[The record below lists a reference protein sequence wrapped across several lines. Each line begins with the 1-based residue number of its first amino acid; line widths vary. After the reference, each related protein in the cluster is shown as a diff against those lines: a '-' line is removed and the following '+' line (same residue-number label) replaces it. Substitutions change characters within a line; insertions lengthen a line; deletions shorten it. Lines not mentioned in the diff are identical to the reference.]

1 MDNIDE
7 RFRQSNMS
15 DLGRVSE
22 QISPATNDDILKEI
36 QTTNEYLKTMIDKMD
51 EILIYLKGNITIS

>member
-7 RFRQSNMS
+7 RFRQSNRS

-22 QISPATNDDILKEI
+22 HISQTINNDILKEI

-51 EILIYLKGNITIS
+51 EILIYLKANITIS

>member
-1 MDNIDE
+1 MDNIGE
-7 RFRQSNMS
+7 RYGQSIKS
-15 DLGRVSE
+15 DPGCISD
-22 QISPATNDDILKEI
+22 QISTATKNDILKEI

>member
-7 RFRQSNMS
+7 RFRQANMS
-15 DLGRVSE
+15 DLGRVSD
-22 QISPATNDDILKEI
+22 QLSTTTNDDILKEI

>member
-1 MDNIDE
+1 MDSIDE
-7 RFRQSNMS
+7 RFRQSNLS
-15 DLGRVSE
+15 DLGLVPE
-22 QISPATNDDILKEI
+22 QISQTTHDDILKEI

>member
-7 RFRQSNMS
+7 RFRQSHMS

-22 QISPATNDDILKEI
+22 QISQTTNNDILKEI
-36 QTTNEYLKTMIDKMD
+36 QTTNEHLKTMIDKMD

>member
-7 RFRQSNMS
+7 RFGQSIKS
-15 DLGRVSE
+15 DPGCISD
-22 QISPATNDDILKEI
+22 QISTATNNDILKEI

>member
-7 RFRQSNMS
+7 RFRQSNLP
-15 DLGRVSE
+15 DLGLVPE
-22 QISPATNDDILKEI
+22 QISQTTHDDILKEI

>member
-1 MDNIDE
+1 MDNIGE
-7 RFRQSNMS
+7 RYGQSTKS
-15 DLGRVSE
+15 DPGCLSD
-22 QISPATNDDILKEI
+22 QISTATKNDILKEI

>member
-7 RFRQSNMS
+7 RLRQSNMP
-15 DLGRVSE
+15 DLSRVSE
-22 QISPATNDDILKEI
+22 QISQTSNNDILKEI